1 MKGSVVTSAVLH
13 GSLLAWA
20 LISIS
25 APAHF
30 ETGDVEALPVEIV
43 SLTQIQEG
51 DKKAPQKE
59 KAAPKPTTKPNK
71 VENAEHAGD
80 NDVDLKTPP
89 TPEKRPQTTETAA
102 APPKADKP
110 LPKTDPVPNEVKEVA
125 KEETPPPPLP
135 TPTPPKPEPPKEKPP
150 EPKPPE
156 PKPPEPQAKPAEPPP
171 KPAETG
177 EIPLPATVPTPVAKP
192 KPAEPQKVAE
202 AKPVETKPA
211 PVAKTP
217 DKTTGQKKQ
226 ETAKSAS
233 AKESDFNADDIS
245 ALLNKQQAAGG
256 GAKRT
261 TDVAALGGKKTTVGN
276 TLSMSEMDGL
286 KGQIQ
291 NNWSAP
297 PGMSGAEGLIIRAV
311 FKLDQSGAVI
321 GRPEITSSGG
331 TDMARRTFE
340 GSVLRAIM
348 RSSPFKNLPADKY
361 DSWGD
366 MDVTFDPKDML

>member
-20 LISIS
+20 LVSIS
-25 APAHF
+25 TPVQM
-30 ETGDVEALPVEIV
+30 EVGDVEALPVEIV
-43 SLTQIQEG
+43 SLTQIQQGE
-51 DKKAPQKE
+51 KTAPQKE
-59 KAAPKPTTKPNK
+59 KAAPKPTTKPTK
-71 VENAEHAGD
+71 VENAENTGD

-102 APPKADKP
+102 APPKAEKP

-135 TPTPPKPEPPKEKPP
+135 TPTPPKPEPPKETPP

-177 EIPLPATVPTPVAKP
+177 EIPLPATIPTPVAKP

-202 AKPVETKPA
+202 AKPVEQKPT
-211 PVAKTP
+211 PPKTP

-261 TDVAALGGKKTTVGN
+261 TDVAALGGKKTTTGN

-291 NNWSAP
+291 SNYTTI
-297 PGMSGAEGLIIRAV
+297 PGMAGTEGVLIRV
-311 FKLDQSGAVI
+311 TMKLDQSGAII
-321 GRPEITSSGG
+321 GRPEVTASGG
-331 TDMARRTFE
+331 SESARRTLE
-340 GSVLRAIM
+340 GSAMRAVM
-348 RSSPFKNLPADKY
+348 RSSPFKNLPAEKY
-361 DSWGD
+361 DSWSD
-366 MDVTFDPKDML
+366 LIVNFTADELI